1 MAHDAN
7 LPATSSKAIEQL
19 EILKLING
27 GLVQGIVPPMS
38 FTTALFYG
46 IPLELGSGAASAQIF
61 GMTVT
66 FALALILAVTGFDHL
81 LAHWGRLS
89 SLSRKLDACLL
100 GALYLVAP
108 FTLAYISYGA
118 FWMINIALAI
128 GVMPLL
134 FHLFLRCFVDEQN
147 EFKLRSI
154 ATLTLCLIVVAWSI
168 LFIFPTI
175 LIFIGLICLRGGVT
189 KQDVAKCL
197 VLGLLLF
204 LGSLSSLYGM
214 YLSVFDAGWQTATD
228 TLTSNAAYGSIQ
240 GGVLTGFLQYSAW
253 PIYTP
258 WTPRLLLGFPSHF
271 FSVYYI
277 SLTILLLAI
286 VIAIPLVNNQGMA
299 MKRYLYVALMLLVAV
314 FFVKGGGQPFGLVF
328 KAILSNVP
336 GGGLIRTPDT
346 KFGVFVI
353 LAIAIALT
361 IALANGDQAL
371 FRFRFMCRLVIM
383 AVVAYH
389 AELLVNG
396 QAILAVNSEL
406 AVNQSDRGY
415 VVTVTPA
422 ERLIMEALQHEPT
435 AGVVVLPPLFGLTTR
450 REGGVFSYRNVI
462 GDFVPNALYYSGW
475 NDMPNAV
482 KEHLRLAVD
491 EGAWTLLPEL
501 GVGFLLLNRNGLS
514 ERANQYEIYHAVRN
528 APQAW
533 VKVVDEG
540 GYELYRLNDEFRKP
554 LVSIATTSGE
564 SALQVID
571 RRNWFAFVHPGPL
584 ADRFAVTFRSAENKH
599 WRLVVIPGSCAW
611 DEHLCAMWGLLA
623 RSAAYWVQKDLSPND
638 LVNRWNIEKRLSTR
652 EKEAE
657 TLGAGPDSIAIIF
670 VPQLV
675 MYLFLGLSVA
685 IALLCMYFM
694 RHDSLTR
701 KKAQHG
707 AVTDV

>member
-1 MAHDAN
+1 MD
-7 LPATSSKAIEQL
+7 P
-19 EILKLING
+19 
-27 GLVQGIVPPMS
+27 V
-38 FTTALFYG
+38 
-46 IPLELGSGAASAQIF
+46 
-61 GMTVT
+61 
-66 FALALILAVTGFDHL
+66 
-81 LAHWGRLS
+81 
-89 SLSRKLDACLL
+89 
-100 GALYLVAP
+100 
-108 FTLAYISYGA
+108 
-118 FWMINIALAI
+118 
-128 GVMPLL
+128 
-134 FHLFLRCFVDEQN
+134 
-147 EFKLRSI
+147 
-154 ATLTLCLIVVAWSI
+154 
-168 LFIFPTI
+168 
-175 LIFIGLICLRGGVT
+175 
-189 KQDVAKCL
+189 
-197 VLGLLLF
+197 
-204 LGSLSSLYGM
+204 
-214 YLSVFDAGWQTATD
+214 
-228 TLTSNAAYGSIQ
+228 TSNAAYGNIQ
-240 GGVLTGFLQYSAW
+240 GGVLTGFLQYSSW
-253 PIYTP
+253 PIYTL
-258 WTPRLLLGFPSHF
+258 WAPRLLLGFPSHF

-361 IALANGDQAL
+361 FALANGDKAL
-371 FRFRFMCRLVIM
+371 SRFRFMCRLVIL

-422 ERLIMEALQHEPT
+422 ERRIVEMLQHEPT
-435 AGVVVLPPLFGLTTR
+435 VGVVVLPPLFGLTAR

-475 NDMPNAV
+475 NEMPNEGV

-491 EGAWTLLPEL
+491 EGAWSLLPEL
-501 GVGFLLLNRNGLS
+501 GVGFVLINRNGLS
-514 ERANQYEIYHAVRN
+514 ERANQHEIYHAVRN
-528 APQAW
+528 ASQAW

-564 SALQVID
+564 SALQVLD

-599 WRLVVIPGSCAW
+599 WHLVVIPGSCAW
-611 DEHLCAMWGLLA
+611 DEHLCAIWGLFA
-623 RSAAYWVQKDLSPND
+623 QSAAYWIKKDLSPNN
-638 LVNRWNIEKRLSTR
+638 LVNRWSIEKRPSTT
-652 EKEAE
+652 EKEAG
-657 TLGAGPDSIAIIF
+657 TLSARPDSIAIIF

-675 MYLFLGLSVA
+675 MYLFLGISVA

-694 RHDSLTR
+694 RHKTHTR
-701 KKAQHG
+701 QNTPHG
-707 AVTDV
+707 AVTHV